1 MEKGK
6 TSNFDILPSGWICAK
21 HDSGMPV
28 YLHKQ
33 TRVVSLTKPY
43 FLGKGSIKVTTPN
56 LEMKKKTCDNLPF
69 RFQHH
74 MVPLSAVPCLSY
86 QLALDEEAGV
96 EVPSLAGKKE
106 IPFWQYQNET
116 KVQLPKRLLFACA
129 S

>member
-43 FLGKGSIKVTTPN
+43 FLGKGSIKVNHPK
-56 LEMKKKTCDNLPF
+56 LGYE
-69 RFQHH
+69 
-74 MVPLSAVPCLSY
+74 
-86 QLALDEEAGV
+86 
-96 EVPSLAGKKE
+96 KE
-106 IPFWQYQNET
+106 DM
-116 KVQLPKRLLFACA
+116 
-129 S
+129 